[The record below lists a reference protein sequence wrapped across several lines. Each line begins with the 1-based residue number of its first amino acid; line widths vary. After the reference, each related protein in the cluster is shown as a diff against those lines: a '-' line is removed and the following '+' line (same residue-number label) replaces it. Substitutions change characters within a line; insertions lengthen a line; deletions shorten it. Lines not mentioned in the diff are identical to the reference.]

1 MDKITELENELLK
14 IKSAQTFGEQV
25 STIKT
30 LTVSNNEWD
39 VEGRMAQYQ
48 SERSYSAA
56 VTYRV
61 YTDKKI
67 RFGEIRAKAQINGE
81 QSPFSNQNYNM
92 TSLTSSVFTGV
103 TNVKEGRDYVEFTI
117 TLFAGD
123 QPAPPSF
130 KLKVAL
136 KTIDGEYMTAR
147 ITRGA

>member
-1 MDKITELENELLK
+1 MDKITDLENELLK

-39 VEGRMAQYQ
+39 IEGRMTQYQ
-48 SERSYSAA
+48 FERSYSAV

-67 RFGEIRAKAQINGE
+67 RFGEIRTKGQINGE
-81 QSPFSNQNYNM
+81 QSPFSNQNYSM
-92 TSLTSSVFTGV
+92 TSLTSNVFTGI
-103 TNVKEGRDYVEFTI
+103 TNAKEGQDYVEFSI
-117 TLFAGD
+117 TLFAND

-130 KLKVAL
+130 KLKVNF
-136 KTIDGEYMTAR
+136 KTIDGEYMIAR
-147 ITRGA
+147 LTKGA